1 MLTLS
6 PRLLACARLVSGAG
20 CCCDVGT
27 DHAYLPVY
35 LLQQGICTSVIAS
48 DIGEGPLQ
56 YARQTAA
63 RWGLSDRIRIL
74 LSDGLQQVPDAGI
87 TDVVIAGM
95 GAETICGILEHAD
108 WLQRGTNLILQP
120 MTKATLLRRWLAEN
134 GYGLCREIP
143 AQEEQRLY
151 TVMQAQYTGK
161 RRNISPLEARI
172 GALDQ
177 RDPVARAYVQAQ
189 TDALE
194 KKAAGLTR
202 AGLDA
207 GSEEALAAAL
217 TAWAQGKEQ
226 EHAG

>member
-27 DHAYLPVY
+27 DHVYLPVY

-108 WLQRGTNLILQP
+108 WLQRGTNLISQP
-120 MTKATLLRRWLAEN
+120 MTKAPLLRNWLAEN

-143 AQEEQRLY
+143 VQEEQRLY
-151 TVMQAQYTGK
+151 TVMQAQYTGEK
-161 RRNISPLEARI
+161 RNISPLEARV

-189 TDALE
+189 TDALK

>member
-1 MLTLS
+1 
-6 PRLLACARLVSGAG
+6 
-20 CCCDVGT
+20 
-27 DHAYLPVY
+27 
-35 LLQQGICTSVIAS
+35 
-48 DIGEGPLQ
+48 
-56 YARQTAA
+56 
-63 RWGLSDRIRIL
+63 
-74 LSDGLQQVPDAGI
+74 
-87 TDVVIAGM
+87 
-95 GAETICGILEHAD
+95 
-108 WLQRGTNLILQP
+108 
-120 MTKATLLRRWLAEN
+120 MTKAPLLRRWLAEN

-151 TVMQAQYTGK
+151 TVMQAQYTGEK
-161 RRNISPLEARI
+161 RNISPLEARI

-207 GSEEALAAAL
+207 RSEEALAAAL